1 MENYILG
8 YNTKKTKIL
17 NNKSS
22 IKIKNFPLN
31 KKLFKKLKVI

>member
-17 NNKSS
+17 NKKSS